1 MDNTQSI
8 ILEEYKTIQ
17 IPENKISDE
26 IGNRLWEKF
35 NERISVVP
43 PSFRNNHHWEL
54 TSLGWVGF
62 LPFSEELN
70 FYLKPKIALQNL
82 FGMWEYAYRLKS
94 IEFLPNMFQSES
106 LQEFY
111 EQLASILGKRILDR
125 GRKGFYRAYISRTED
140 LSFIRGRLDVN
151 QMINK
156 PWVVKPHCNYQE
168 NTADVIENQVLTWT
182 LNTILRS
189 GYCGNDHVLS
199 TIRHG
204 YRNISHI
211 TTLQPFTPL
220 DCVGRTYNRLN
231 QDYEPLH
238 ALCRFFLENS
248 GPSYETGD
256 QNMLPFMVN
265 MARLFELFVAE
276 WLIVHLPEKYQLEK
290 QESVKF
296 GQSGD
301 ISFLIDLVISNKAS
315 GEPLCVLDTKYKAPD
330 SPSQDDIAQINLYA
344 GLKNCNEGILV
355 YPELLKYPMNSIVK
369 GVKIRSATFS
379 LDGDLEEAGQRFLAK
394 ILPEYELI

>member
-1 MDNTQSI
+1 MDNSLPI

-17 IPENKISDE
+17 IPENLISDE
-26 IGNRLWEKF
+26 FGYRLWEKF

-43 PSFRNNHHWEL
+43 PSFKNNRNWEL

-70 FYLKPKIALQNL
+70 FYLKPKVALQNL
-82 FGMWEYAYRLKS
+82 FGMWEYAYRLRS
-94 IEFLPNMFQSES
+94 IEFLPNLFQCQT

-111 EQLASILGKRILDR
+111 EQLANILSKRIIDR
-125 GRKGFYRAYISRTED
+125 GRKGYYRAYISRSED
-140 LSFIRGRLDVN
+140 LSFIRGKLDVN
-151 QMINK
+151 RMINK
-156 PWVVKPHCNYQE
+156 PWVVQPRCNYQE
-168 NTADVIENQVLTWT
+168 NTADVIENRLLTWT

-189 GYCGNDHVLS
+189 GYCGNDQVLS

-204 YRNISHI
+204 YRNIGHI
-211 TTLQPFTPL
+211 TTLQPFSPL

-231 QDYEPLH
+231 QDYQPLH

-248 GPSYETGD
+248 GPSYESGD
-256 QNMLPFMVN
+256 RTMLPFMVN

-276 WLIVHLPEKYQLEK
+276 WLIVHLPERYQLEK

-301 ISFLIDLVISNKAS
+301 ISFLIDLVISDKET
-315 GEPLCVLDTKYKAPD
+315 GKPLCVLDTKYKTPIT
-330 SPSQDDIAQINLYA
+330 PSQEDIAQIYLYA
-344 GLKNCNEGILV
+344 GIKKCNEGILI
-355 YPELLKYPMNSIVK
+355 YPSDLEKPLDTLID
-369 GVKIRSATFS
+369 GTRIRTSTFS
-379 LDGDLEEAGQRFLAK
+379 LKGNLEEAGQQLLID
-394 ILPEYELI
+394 ILPD